1 MATPYKAFV
10 SSTFEDLKRHR
21 AHVIQALRK
30 SGIFVDPMEDWTA
43 EADEPKR
50 FSTDRLA
57 GCHFCVLLVA
67 LRRGYVPEGE
77 SVSIT
82 QMEYQAAVDEGMD
95 VLVYL
100 LDEDA
105 PWPHR
110 FVEVDK
116 DPEVRKWR
124 DRLSARHG
132 RVLFGLDPSTIE
144 IAPAVTRW
152 IEKQS
157 RRSTKVGEDWIQLVS
172 NLLELPAG
180 SPNTWAVAA
189 ELLPHALDAVRAA
202 YAHHSS
208 AATLPETVARPVE
221 VAQPQSIKPLLAGTR
236 EYLTASKDKYDR
248 TCFVII
254 PYGKKQVG
262 DRVIDFE
269 RIYQTIFKP
278 GILDVVLPAPE
289 TGGLTPLRAVDV
301 ITSGIAMVEL
311 ETVNYLEY
319 SRFAVADLSGLN
331 ANVFYELGHRHR
343 AHSSGTAMFRLHDSP
358 VPFDPGHM
366 RTVIYECETEAQVE
380 TARTLVTK
388 VIQERLNI
396 GETDSPVTLALKL
409 EA

>member
-1 MATPYKAFV
+1 MGSTPYKAFV

-21 AHVIQALRK
+21 AHVIQELRK

-43 EADEPKR
+43 EADEPRR

-82 QMEYQAAVDEGMD
+82 QMEYQSAVDEGMD

-100 LDEDA
+100 LDEEA

-124 DRLSARHG
+124 ERLSARHG
-132 RVLFGLDPSTIE
+132 RVLFGLDPSTID

-152 IEKQS
+152 IDKQS
-157 RRSTKVGEDWIQLVS
+157 RKATRVGEDWVQLVS

-189 ELLPHALDAVRAA
+189 ELLPHALDAVRVA
-202 YAHHSS
+202 YARHSS
-208 AATLPETVARPVE
+208 AAIQPATATRPAE
-221 VAQPQSIKPLLAGTR
+221 IAQPQPIKTLLASAS
-236 EYLTASKDKYDR
+236 EYLTVSKDKYDR
-248 TCFVII
+248 TCFVIM
-254 PYGKKQVG
+254 PFGKKNVG

-269 RIYQTIFKP
+269 RIYQTIYKP

-289 TGGLTPLRAVDV
+289 TGSLTPLRADEALM
-301 ITSGIAMVEL
+301 SGIMVGVK
-311 ETVNYLEY
+311 TINYLEY

-343 AHSSGTAMFRLHDSP
+343 ARSSGTAMFRLRDSP

-366 RTVIYECETEAQVE
+366 RTVTYECETEAQVE
-380 TARTLVTK
+380 AARNLVTK
-388 VIQERLNI
+388 VIQERLNV
-396 GETDSPVTLALKL
+396 GETDSPVTRALKL